1 MSKKSA
7 AKPVKAEQAG
17 EWRQG
22 IQNLVLSEL
31 RKGISLATDATG
43 TDDPPK
49 HRALIRD
56 AGRAY
61 QKALLCLIESQ
72 VTITDQLVFENLQR
86 LESLLRQV
94 NFLR

>member
-1 MSKKSA
+1 MSKRSA
-7 AKPVKAEQAG
+7 AKPVKAERTG

-22 IQNLVLSEL
+22 IQNSVLSEL
-31 RKGISLATDATG
+31 RRGINLATDAIG
-43 TDDPPK
+43 TDDPLK
-49 HRALIRD
+49 RRALIRD
-56 AGRAY
+56 AGHAY